1 MTVVA
6 ARPLVAL
13 KLPTK
18 IKSII
23 TTAEN
28 IAAAMNNNPTFP
40 TPNPPIAT
48 LLADIAALNT
58 AETAVLSRTKGA
70 VETRNAKL
78 ALVRADLENLKTYVQ
93 SVAGAGT
100 PANAPAVIQAAG
112 MTSRKVTAQD
122 KPALAAKQGSV
133 SGTVNLVAKSAGTRA
148 AYDWQYSTDQKTW
161 TTLPMTL
168 QAKTGI
174 SGLTAGT
181 TYYFRVQSL
190 IKTGTENWSQIVS
203 LMVK

>member
-1 MTVVA
+1 
-6 ARPLVAL
+6 
-13 KLPTK
+13 
-18 IKSII
+18 
-23 TTAEN
+23 
-28 IAAAMNNNPTFP
+28 
-40 TPNPPIAT
+40 
-48 LLADIAALNT
+48 
-58 AETAVLSRTKGA
+58 
-70 VETRNAKL
+70 
-78 ALVRADLENLKTYVQ
+78 
-93 SVAGAGT
+93 
-100 PANAPAVIQAAG
+100 
-112 MTSRKVTAQD
+112 
-122 KPALAAKQGSV
+122 V

-168 QAKTGI
+168 QAKTGV